1 MVPPFLAYYGA
12 MNRNKSAVA
21 ESYNQI
27 RLYRNYLRDRS
38 SNNLWRHIVFG
49 DSQDKGHWA
58 TGQLWAIQLLVRLI
72 IIRFPGNA
80 WAAAGMLRV
89 LGTIK
94 NSEYAGD
101 FKSERTDLIDW
112 VLEIQDGM
120 YNYLVRSI
128 HPQSRVSSAHPHLTT
143 TPLPPSD
150 QPVVSEITPTT
161 TVHLTMLRLPHFS
174 PPPSTVCPPWLGST
188 NTST

>member
-1 MVPPFLAYYGA
+1 MT
-12 MNRNKSAVA
+12 RNKSAVA

-38 SNNLWRHIVFG
+38 SNNLWRHMSLG
-49 DSQDKGHWA
+49 DGQDKGHWA
-58 TGQLWAIQLLVRLI
+58 TGQLWATPLFVRLI

-101 FKSERTDLIDW
+101 FKSERADLINW

-128 HPQSRVSSAHPHLTT
+128 QLQSRVSSTHPRLTT
-143 TPLPPSD
+143 ALLHPSD
-150 QPVVSEITPTT
+150 QPAVSEITPTT
-161 TVHLTMLRLPHFS
+161 TVHLTMLLLPCFS
-174 PPPSTVCPPWLGST
+174 PPPSTVCPLWLGST